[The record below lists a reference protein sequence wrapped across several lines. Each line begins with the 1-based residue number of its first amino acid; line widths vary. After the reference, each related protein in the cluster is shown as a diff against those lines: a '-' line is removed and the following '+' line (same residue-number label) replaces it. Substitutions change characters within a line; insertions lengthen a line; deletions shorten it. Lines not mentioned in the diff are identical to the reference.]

1 MTKIRIVEGQNEI
14 HNEAGL
20 QIIGSTA
27 PNQSGLSPREL
38 LESALGLCVSISLQK
53 IMDYDK
59 VEYDKSVIGVE
70 VTATKAADGTNRFSN
85 FDVRV
90 QLPST
95 LDEAYKKKLMTVVE
109 RACTIG
115 NTLKEGAIVET
126 SEIIPSVD

>member
-1 MTKIRIVEGQNEI
+1 MTTIRIVEDQNEI

-59 VEYDKSVIGVE
+59 VEYDKSSIAVE
-70 VTATKAADGTNRFSN
+70 VAATKAADGTNRFSN

-90 QLPST
+90 KLPPT
-95 LDEAYKKKLMTVVE
+95 LDETYKKKLMTVVE

-115 NTLKEGAIVET
+115 NTLKEGAIIET
-126 SEIIPSVD
+126 IEI

>member
-1 MTKIRIVEGQNEI
+1 MTTIRIVEDQNEI

-59 VEYDKSVIGVE
+59 VEYDKSSIAVE

-90 QLPST
+90 KLPPT
-95 LDEAYKKKLMTVVE
+95 LDETYKKKLMTVVE

-115 NTLKEGAIVET
+115 NTLKEGAIIET
-126 SEIIPSVD
+126 IEI

>member
-1 MTKIRIVEGQNEI
+1 MTTIRIVEGQNEI

-38 LESALGLCVSISLQK
+38 LEAALGLCVSISLQK

-59 VEYDKSVIGVE
+59 VEYDKSSIGVE
-70 VTATKAADGTNRFSN
+70 VKATKAADGTNRFSN

-90 QLPST
+90 KLPST
-95 LDEAYKKKLMTVVE
+95 LDETYKKKLMTLVE

-115 NTLKEGAIVET
+115 NTLKEGAAIETVE
-126 SEIIPSVD
+126 I

>member
-1 MTKIRIVEGQNEI
+1 MTTIRIVEDQNEI

-59 VEYDKSVIGVE
+59 VEYDKSSIAVE
-70 VTATKAADGTNRFSN
+70 VTARRRQDEQILELRRAGEAAS
-85 FDVRV
+85 DVGRNL
-90 QLPST
+90 QE
-95 LDEAYKKKLMTVVE
+95 EADD
-109 RACTIG
+109 RG
-115 NTLKEGAIVET
+115 GAGMY
-126 SEIIPSVD
+126 DRQHA